1 MINKFSTVV
10 TGSLLVAAIW
20 AHLMGA
26 QAQAAP
32 FLYDGPSHSS
42 IDEESPGVTV
52 TLNITDHFTI
62 ADLDAS
68 FRIAE
73 SEEEGHEQFWNYA
86 SNVDIYLEHMGTQVL
101 LFEASDD
108 AETYFDVTFDD
119 ESGNGFA
126 PRGDNLLGTYRPDNP
141 LSAFDGQDIFGE
153 WNVTFI
159 DRINPQDDTHLISW
173 SLFADSDPLG
183 GGAGGEPIPEP
194 GTLAL
199 LGLGAAAAG
208 LAKRRRQ
215 KRAAA

>member
-1 MINKFSTVV
+1 M
-10 TGSLLVAAIW
+10 
-20 AHLMGA
+20 
-26 QAQAAP
+26 
-32 FLYDGPSHSS
+32 
-42 IDEESPGVTV
+42 
-52 TLNITDHFTI
+52 NITDHFTI

-73 SEEEGHEQFWNYA
+73 LMEEGDEQSWNYA

-101 LFEASDD
+101 LFEAEFDE
-108 AETYFDVTFDD
+108 ETYFDVTFDD

-126 PRGDNLLGTYRPDNP
+126 PRDVNLLGDYRPDNP

-153 WNVTFI
+153 WKVTFI
-159 DRINPQDDTHLISW
+159 DRIAEEDGTDLISW
-173 SLFADSDPLG
+173 SLSGDSDPLG

-208 LAKRRRQ
+208 VAKRRRQ